1 VDPRH
6 IESRWCANRNWPA
19 ALAFIAFCC
28 FEAALSWRQ
37 IGKDPPE
44 RSSVDLIFYLVAIA
58 LIVTTYVPLFRCVRE
73 RLVLGIMVLR
83 FMESGA
89 LILVRGISATSVHL
103 LQRANFA
110 LWSVA
115 LGVSLSMLYSSRRN
129 KKKGPDPSDPFFEKG
144 V

>member
-1 VDPRH
+1 VHQRH
-6 IESRWCANRNWPA
+6 IESSWCANRNCPA
-19 ALAFIAFCC
+19 ALAFVAFCC
-28 FEAALSWRQ
+28 FVAAQSWRQ

-58 LIVTTYVPLFRCVRE
+58 LIVTSYVPVFPCVRE

-83 FMESGA
+83 LMESGA
-89 LILVRGISATSVHL
+89 LILVPGISTTSVNL

-115 LGVSLSMLYSSRRN
+115 LGVSLSMLYSSLRN
-129 KKKGPDPSDPFFEKG
+129 KKKGPDPSDPSFNKEI
-144 V
+144 